1 MKKKFNRYLSHR
13 VLLLTLA
20 AAAFFGCF
28 LIAVAVCAVR
38 DGAHAL
44 LAVTGA
50 AGFAALCY
58 AAFKWVFL
66 PYQETKKILQLFV
79 GGYTM
84 QGIYDLRYPLSPE
97 MEDAV
102 LRLRAQLN
110 TNELISATKK
120 QAQYLALQNQINPH
134 FLYNT
139 LEGIRGEALAAGLT
153 NVAEMTEALATF
165 FRYTISNVEQLVT
178 LEDELDNIES
188 YYIIQQYRF
197 GERLSLTV
205 DCGDEDREVLYNY
218 RLPKLTLQPIVEN
231 AIFHGIERKV
241 GKGSIRIKVE
251 ATEMRLIITVSDDGL
266 GIEPERLREL
276 TEKLGK
282 PAFDYVKPDGEKKG
296 GIAIVNVNNRIRLLF
311 GEEYGI
317 NIFSTV
323 GIGTDVE
330 INLPR
335 ITHDV
340 KIKGA

>member
-1 MKKKFNRYLSHR
+1 M
-13 VLLLTLA
+13 
-20 AAAFFGCF
+20 
-28 LIAVAVCAVR
+28 AVPIQKMLDFSGKTVI
-38 DGAHAL
+38 
-44 LAVTGA
+44 VTG
-50 AGFAALCY
+50 G
-58 AAFKWVFL
+58 
-66 PYQETKKILQLFV
+66 
-79 GGYTM
+79 
-84 QGIYDLRYPLSPE
+84 
-97 MEDAV
+97 
-102 LRLRAQLN
+102 RAQLN

-165 FRYTISNVEQLVT
+165 FRYTISNVEHLVT